1 MERKDFEAA
10 LERHQQ
16 IIDRIKESAH
26 ALHASVNQT
35 YGDGL
40 PYSYHLDM
48 VACCVTDFGHLVCA
62 CADDVVPLLFGA
74 YYHDSI
80 EDARLSYNDVK
91 KVASKLMTD
100 VQAMM
105 ATEIVYALTND
116 KGRNRAE
123 RAGERYYAGIRQTPY
138 APFVK
143 LCDRLANVT
152 FSCSGENSDSN
163 RMKEVYKGEMGHFL
177 ADITAPSSDQ
187 RMAVPREVV
196 LKIAECVIDDME
208 REENKWWEEST
219 EDFRGYEGS
228 ENFRG
233 YEGTEV
239 RGYEDSS
246 ADESNL
252 VPPYP
257 RTSVPPTK
265 IVPPTNLLPST
276 NPVPPRN
283 IAFPIAKVNL
293 GLNVVR
299 RRDDGYHDLETVF
312 YPVPLHDAL
321 EVQLMNEAFP
331 SAVDCDLKVTN
342 LHIEGDEQRNLVVR
356 AYNLLKQDFPWMPR
370 VHAHLNKVIPTQAG
384 MGGGS
389 SDCAYMI
396 RLLNDLFS
404 LGLSTQQM
412 IDYAARL
419 GADCPFFIMSRPA
432 YAEGIGERLEPVSLS
447 LSGWYMAVV
456 RPDIPVST
464 KEAFSLI
471 RPQKPVR
478 NCRDIVMQPVETWR
492 DQLTNDFEQSVFA
505 LHPEIGAIKQQLYAL
520 GAVYAAMSGSGSA
533 LFALFRTPVSL
544 DPHFKDC
551 QKYVFQLP

>member
-219 EDFRGYEGS
+219 E
-228 ENFRG
+228 
-233 YEGTEV
+233 V

-257 RTSVPPTK
+257 RTSVPPK
-265 IVPPTNLLPST
+265 NPLPPK
-276 NPVPPRN
+276 N

-312 YPVPLHDAL
+312 YPVPIHDAL